1 VGCQLTKKIK
11 FVVYCFST
19 SRESSVEKGG
29 VSHPL
34 GESRAAVLYYSDP
47 SPPPKNFFKF
57 NAPSTHLLQEE
68 IRGPP
73 RPRRRQLQS
82 QWDYHEP
89 EEIRGPPKPR
99 DTLVFSPVIW
109 RKKSEDHLDLGTLF
123 ICHPEENFQIN
134 KVGTNI
140 VGSESTFSVDTSG
153 TKNPATVSENPSF
166 PTDQEISELP
176 YSEEKSRSSRVSSS
190 SELLCFELCFEKKIV
205 NSL

>member
-1 VGCQLTKKIK
+1 MGCQLTKKIK
-11 FVVYCFST
+11 FVVCYFST
-19 SRESSVEKGG
+19 SHERSVEKGG

-47 SPPPKNFFKF
+47 SPPPKFFKF

-140 VGSESTFSVDTSG
+140 VGSESTFQWTLL
-153 TKNPATVSENPSF
+153 ARRILRPSLKILRF
-166 PTDQEISELP
+166 HQIKKFRNYLTPKRSQEVQEFHLVQN
-176 YSEEKSRSSRVSSS
+176 YCVLNCVLKRK
-190 SELLCFELCFEKKIV
+190 L
-205 NSL
+205 

>member
-1 VGCQLTKKIK
+1 MGWVTRWVRVELP
-11 FVVYCFST
+11 YST
-19 SRESSVEKGG
+19 IR
-29 VSHPL
+29 
-34 GESRAAVLYYSDP
+34 
-47 SPPPKNFFKF
+47 
-57 NAPSTHLLQEE
+57 THLPLQEE

-140 VGSESTFSVDTSG
+140 VGSESTISVDTSG

-166 PTDQEISELP
+166 PSDQEISELP

-205 NSL
+205 NCLVFYSIYSIWRFKRMTLRQPRAEKR

>member
-1 VGCQLTKKIK
+1 MGWVTRWVRVELP
-11 FVVYCFST
+11 YST
-19 SRESSVEKGG
+19 IRT
-29 VSHPL
+29 HLPL
-34 GESRAAVLYYSDP
+34 Q
-47 SPPPKNFFKF
+47 NFFKF

-73 RPRRRQLQS
+73 KPRRRQLQS

-123 ICHPEENFQIN
+123 ICHPEENFQNN

-166 PTDQEISELP
+166 PTDQENFGTTLLRRKVKKF
-176 YSEEKSRSSRVSSS
+176 KS
-190 SELLCFELCFEKKIV
+190 FI
-205 NSL
+205 